1 MVAVELP
8 WPPAFGIVGG
18 LIQKMG
24 QDASLGS
31 LSEHHNYGIHRLKEK
46 PDPLLLLPRSLV
58 SQALLNLSLAGKV
71 FKELRTLLNPVSLF
85 LLSTLYVFCYKYLRS
100 APPGREEQQV
110 HVCLCNLSH
119 KHKTWL
125 RVRDQQIFVLHVGF
139 QSITHVM

>member
-18 LIQKMG
+18 LIQKMRE
-24 QDASLGS
+24 DESLGS

-58 SQALLNLSLAGKV
+58 SQALLNLSLVGKV

-85 LLSTLYVFCYKYLRS
+85 LLSTLYRVLLQLFKLRS
-100 APPGREEQQV
+100 PRSGRTASSR
-110 HVCLCNLSH
+110 LS
-119 KHKTWL
+119 L
-125 RVRDQQIFVLHVGF
+125 
-139 QSITHVM
+139 